1 MGRLDGPV
9 FTEFEDDLRP
19 NETVVDWLS
28 RGLFAKDCLD
38 RRLKRHHITGRRIY
52 AGFEIRH

>member
-1 MGRLDGPV
+1 MSRFDGPV
-9 FTEFEDDLRP
+9 STEFDDDLRP
-19 NETVVDWLS
+19 NETLVDWLA

-52 AGFEIRH
+52 ACLEIRH